1 MWLIRP
7 KLNRGSACATSGA
20 PGIFPPVTG
29 ERVVVVGDAHLGV
42 GDPAD
47 EEACH
52 DFLAAVPDI
61 GTRLLIVGD
70 LFDFW
75 FEYRAVIPR
84 RPFRTLTRLA
94 ALVKRGIPVDFVGG
108 NHDRWGGSFWSRDL
122 GIPFH
127 GDEADLA
134 LAGRKTCVVHGD
146 GLSDFKLGARVLHR
160 MLRSTVTTSVFRLL
174 HPNLGF
180 AIAER
185 LSDLLGESNRSGAVA
200 DAAARVKEQWDRA
213 LIDRRPEVQLVI
225 LGHTHRR
232 ALLEH
237 APGRWYLNAGQ
248 WMGDRHY
255 AVITA
260 ETIRLLTWP
269 KRPEL

>member
-1 MWLIRP
+1 M
-7 KLNRGSACATSGA
+7 
-20 PGIFPPVTG
+20 TG
-29 ERVVVVGDAHLGV
+29 ERVVVAGDAHLGV

-47 EEACH
+47 EGAFH

-61 GTRLLIVGD
+61 GTRLLLVGD

-94 ALVKRGIPVDFVGG
+94 ALVERGVPVDFVAG

-127 GDEADLA
+127 GDGADLA

-160 MLRSTVTTSVFRLL
+160 MLRSTVTTGIFGLL

-180 AIAER
+180 AIADR
-185 LSDLLGESNRSGAVA
+185 LSDLLGESNRSGAAA
-200 DAAARVKEQWDRA
+200 DAAAHAQERWARA
-213 LIDRRPEVQLVI
+213 LLDRRPEIQLVI
-225 LGHTHRR
+225 LGHTHRC

-269 KRPEL
+269 ERPAV